1 MFTITG
7 FADELG
13 PDFETQMK
21 IWREM
26 NLSWFELR
34 SAWGVNV
41 LQLADE
47 QIAEIKRIAGKYDV
61 RVSCIGSPI
70 GKTFIEDDI
79 SFEMKRLER
88 AVFLAKHFNC
98 SRVRVF
104 SFYSRSGDILSLR
117 DEVMARLRMMACY
130 AAKNGIELL
139 HENEAGIYGQH
150 SEQSAEIASA
160 LRSKS
165 FGLVFDPAN
174 YSVAGENVLMS
185 EATMHAYITYLH
197 VKDYSGHGL
206 EMSVPGTGVS
216 YVAEVFDR
224 LRDRDL
230 FISMEPHLDMAGQ
243 FGGSTSPDKYKTAVQ
258 AVRDI
263 LDRLEI
269 KWN

>member
-7 FADELG
+7 FSDELG
-13 PDFETQMK
+13 SDFETQMK

-26 NLSWFELR
+26 KLSWFELR
-34 SAWGVNV
+34 SAWGTNV

-47 QIAEIKRIAGKYDV
+47 QIAEIKRISAKYNAK
-61 RVSCIGSPI
+61 VSCIGSPI
-70 GKTFIEDDI
+70 AKTFIEDDV
-79 SFEMKRLER
+79 SFEMKRLEK
-88 AVFLAKHFNC
+88 AVFMAKYFNC

-104 SFYSRSGDILSLR
+104 SFYSRNGDILSFR
-117 DEVMARLRMMACY
+117 DEVMARLSKMADY

-150 SEQSAEIASA
+150 SEQSAEIAST
-160 LRSKS
+160 LRSKF

-174 YSVAGENVLMS
+174 YSVAGENALMA
-185 EATMHAYITYLH
+185 EATMHPYITYVH

-216 YVAEVFDR
+216 NVPEVFDR

-258 AVRDI
+258 AVKDI
-263 LDRLEI
+263 LDRLGI